1 MSELEPMIAD
11 LALILICAGVM
22 MYLAKPLIDGW
33 LPKADQPE

>member
-22 MYLAKPLIDGW
+22 MLLFKMLFTN
-33 LPKADQPE
+33 